1 MNYNDEQILNL
12 EQYEE
17 MAKAYASSM
26 KSRGFIVVQVDS
38 EELLKLIEDTFDL
51 LAEIKNCLF
60 ILGGFLNTSMM
71 YSLNERQIKKLRI
84 IFDYNKPLKNYK
96 IKYDKTICFLKFLG
110 LEVNLLRNLLQLCDK
125 SNFEHEIK
133 KIIDDRLI
141 TLNKVFASY

>member
-1 MNYNDEQILNL
+1 
-12 EQYEE
+12 
-17 MAKAYASSM
+17 
-26 KSRGFIVVQVDS
+26 
-38 EELLKLIEDTFDL
+38 
-51 LAEIKNCLF
+51 
-60 ILGGFLNTSMM
+60 M

-96 IKYDKTICFLKFLG
+96 IKYDKTICFLKFLV
-110 LEVNLLRNLLQLCDK
+110 LEVNLLRYLLQLCDK